1 MILQGNDPYR
11 GASFSLG
18 NRLMRVVWGVV
29 YLMLF
34 RSSPRPLHAWRSF
47 LLRLFGAKVGSGCHV
62 YPAVKIWAP
71 WNLVLGDHV
80 GVANGVNLYSMDK
93 INVGDFAVISQGAH
107 LCTGSHD
114 YNSSNFQLITS
125 PIAIGSRVW
134 LCAESFVGP
143 GVSIADG
150 SVVAAR
156 SVVSK
161 TINEPWLVWAGVP
174 VKQVGVR
181 DKQRVLNQK

>member
-11 GASFSLG
+11 GASFSLS
-18 NRLMRVVWGVV
+18 NRLIRAVWGLV
-29 YLMLF
+29 YLLLF
-34 RSSPRPLHAWRSF
+34 RISPRPFHVWRSF
-47 LLRLFGAKVGSGCHV
+47 LLRLFGAKLGRDVHV
-62 YPAVKIWAP
+62 YPSVKIWAP
-71 WNLVLGDHV
+71 WNLIVGNCVGIGD
-80 GVANGVNLYSMDK
+80 GATIYNMDK
-93 INVGDFAVISQGAH
+93 IIIGDNSVISQGTH

-114 YNSSNFQLITS
+114 FNAPNFQLITS
-125 PIAIGSRVW
+125 PISIGNHVW

-156 SVVSK
+156 GVVSK

-174 VKQVGVR
+174 VKRIGIR
-181 DKQRVLNQK
+181 DKQRVLQ